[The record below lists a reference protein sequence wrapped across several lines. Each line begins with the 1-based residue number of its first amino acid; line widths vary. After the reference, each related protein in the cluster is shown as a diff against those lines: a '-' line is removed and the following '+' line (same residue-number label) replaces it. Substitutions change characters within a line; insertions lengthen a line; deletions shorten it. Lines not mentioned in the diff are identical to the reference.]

1 MDTADAEKLLRAHL
15 IEGVGNQI
23 SWADLTYELAKE
35 ISNHREQIAEARFD
49 ELFSRLWVILSDRQ
63 TLEVTKLLDP
73 KKNYPTRSIPGTL
86 AILKHHARL
95 WRIPQRESL
104 IDALAQGGSEDTHL
118 DQLSDEDLTYAV
130 AQHYE
135 KTLPDAPL
143 LLQSRDKVIAHNEHI
158 SGPPLEAPTWG
169 EATRVVTYA
178 KDFVNTIGYGYLSQ
192 LWVQNSTQRPAVAL
206 HRLLRTAGI
215 VDSSYASDHRGAP
228 EAGADDA

>member
-1 MDTADAEKLLRAHL
+1 MDTAEAQKLLRTYL
-15 IEGVGNQI
+15 LEGVGTQI
-23 SWADLTYELAKE
+23 FWAELAYELAKE
-35 ISNHREQIAEARFD
+35 ISSHREQIAEASFG
-49 ELFSRLWVILSDRQ
+49 ELFGGFWVMLSDRQ

-86 AILKHHARL
+86 ALLKDHARL
-95 WRIPQRESL
+95 WRIQQRESL
-104 IDALAQGGSEDTHL
+104 IEALTQGGSEGTPL

-130 AQHYE
+130 AQYYE
-135 KTLPDAPL
+135 KNLPDAPL

-169 EATRVVTYA
+169 EATRVITYA
-178 KDFVNTIGYGYLSQ
+178 KDFVSTIGSGYLSQ
-192 LWVQNSTQRPAVAL
+192 FWVQNSAQRPAVAL

-215 VDSSYASDHRGAP
+215 VERSYTSDHPGAP